1 MAGRNWSPTLRYITL
16 IIVGCAIGWVFWF
29 FRELIRPLIIAALF
43 AYTIYPLVQILS
55 RRTRI
60 PHRASVIIVYVL
72 SLLTIL
78 SIPAILTPIIIGQ
91 MKELEVDFIQLI
103 SNYESFIQTP
113 FYFRE
118 WIFYPSQ
125 FLPDISG
132 LSFSVLSPIAGGAF
146 RVVEFFT
153 KNISWVL
160 IIFVVIYY
168 LLQDW
173 EKLGTWLLQLPPKEY
188 QDDIQRI
195 TEELEKTWSA
205 YIRSQLLF
213 MIIVGLIDAIAWL
226 AIGLPGAI
234 IIAFITGITSIVPEM
249 GAFFSGFL
257 SVLVALLE
265 GSGYI
270 PVSNIWFAVIV
281 LIVYFVITNIKNIW
295 IRPIIIGRWVHIHVG
310 IVFVVV
316 LGALIVDGPLAAFIG
331 VPVLVSALI
340 IGRYLRRRIY
350 GLPPF
355 PEESM
360 DEDFIDSV

>member
-1 MAGRNWSPTLRYITL
+1 MAGKNWSPTTRYIAL
-16 IIVGCAIGWVFWF
+16 ITVGCAVGWAFWF
-29 FRELIRPLIIAALF
+29 FRDLIRPLIIAALF

-55 RRTRI
+55 NKTRI

-72 SLLTIL
+72 SLLTIS
-78 SIPAILTPIIIGQ
+78 SIPAIVTPVIIGQ
-91 MKELEVDFIQLI
+91 IEELEVDFVQLI

-132 LSFSVLSPIAGGAF
+132 LSFSILSPIAGGAF

-160 IIFVVIYY
+160 VILVVIYY

-173 EKLGTWLLQLPPKEY
+173 DKLGTWLLKLPPKEY
-188 QDDIQRI
+188 QDDIRRI
-195 TEELEKTWSA
+195 TKELEKTWSA

-213 MIIVGLIDAIAWL
+213 MIIVGVLDAIAWL

-234 IIAFITGITSIVPEM
+234 ILAFITGLTSIVPEM

-257 SVLVALLE
+257 SILVALLE
-265 GSGYI
+265 GSNYI
-270 PVSNIWFAVIV
+270 KVSNLWFAVIV
-281 LIVYFVITNIKNIW
+281 LILYLVMTNIKNIW
-295 IRPIIIGRWVHIHVG
+295 IRPIIIGRGVHIHEG

-316 LGALIVDGPLAAFIG
+316 LGALIVDGPLAAFIS
-331 VPVLVSALI
+331 VPLLVSALI
-340 IGRYLRRRIY
+340 VGRYLRRRIY

-355 PEESM
+355 PQESKEENS
-360 DEDFIDSV
+360 IDTG